1 MVFDADTRVA
11 RPPPT
16 TDVKHDYLQNMMML
30 VHFRRELMMDSQER
44 EMLDGWMIGIE
55 RELIEH
61 NIYY

>member
-1 MVFDADTRVA
+1 
-11 RPPPT
+11 
-16 TDVKHDYLQNMMML
+16 MMML
-30 VHFRRELMMDSQER
+30 VHFRRELIMDSQKR

>member
-1 MVFDADTRVA
+1 MVYDADTRVA
-11 RPPPT
+11 RPPPI
-16 TDVKHDYLQNMMML
+16 TDVGYDYLQNMMML
-30 VHFRRELMMDSQER
+30 VHFRRESMMDSQKR

>member
-1 MVFDADTRVA
+1 MVFVADTRVA
-11 RPPPT
+11 RPPPIA
-16 TDVKHDYLQNMMML
+16 DVEHDYLQNMMMV
-30 VHFRRELMMDSQER
+30 VHFRRELMKDSAQR